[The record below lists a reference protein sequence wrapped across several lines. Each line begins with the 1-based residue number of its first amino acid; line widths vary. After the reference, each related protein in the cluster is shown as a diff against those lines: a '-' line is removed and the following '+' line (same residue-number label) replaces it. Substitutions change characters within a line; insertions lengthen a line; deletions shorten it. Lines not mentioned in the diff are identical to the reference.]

1 MATWRP
7 TGTSNQPQAI
17 ISHPKDPP
25 TASKVTSTLPEA
37 NDVNPK
43 VISMNPKVISM
54 NPKLISINPKVISIN
69 PKVTPIAT
77 ATIAA
82 GAKMMRKATNTVK
95 YL

>member
-17 ISHPKDPP
+17 TSHPKDTP
-25 TASKVTSTLPEA
+25 TASKIISTLPEA

-43 VISMNPKVISM
+43 VI
-54 NPKLISINPKVISIN
+54 
-69 PKVTPIAT
+69 PIAT

-95 YL
+95 YS